1 MKQPSAN
8 KRRAENEELDRKTN
22 AERVL
27 DQCKI
32 VEAIK
37 KADPNWTSVLV
48 YSDDKELRRKWMR
61 TDKLNSE
68 IL

>member
-1 MKQPSAN
+1 MKKPSAN
-8 KRRAENEELDRKTN
+8 KRRSENEKLDMRTN
-22 AERVL
+22 AEKVL
-27 DQCKI
+27 CNCKI
-32 VEAIK
+32 QEALK